1 MGLFQQPAR
10 EVEHV
15 KPLRLPSMG
24 KRPLSGQ
31 VYDSLKSAIVGGR
44 LPAAAK
50 LTETG
55 VARTL
60 GVSPTPVREALR
72 RLAAEGLV
80 EIAPWRGVTVRQLS
94 DKDVVETYQ
103 CREALE
109 GFACRLAAKRMDAE
123 GIRQLRRLL
132 EASARARTA
141 AEVVEV
147 NSRIHN
153 LIFGCA
159 GNDKLR
165 VMLGQLREMIMED
178 RALSADSRLR
188 RQAIHA
194 EHVAIVAA
202 LERQDADAAERAMR
216 RHVRNGFAYRLRF
229 KAAENGR
236 SARRKDTRG
245 PAGS

>member
-1 MGLFQQPAR
+1 M
-10 EVEHV
+10 
-15 KPLRLPSMG
+15 KPLRLPSAG
-24 KRPLSGQ
+24 KLPLSGQ
-31 VYDSLKSAIVGGR
+31 VYDSLRSAIVAGR
-44 LPAAAK
+44 LLAGAK

-55 VARTL
+55 VARSL

-80 EIAPWRGVTVRQLS
+80 EIAPWRGVTVHQLS
-94 DKDVVETYQ
+94 DKEVVETYQ

-141 AEVVEV
+141 AEVVDV

-153 LIFGCA
+153 LIFGYA
-159 GNDKLR
+159 GNETLR

-178 RALSADSRLR
+178 RALSADSTVR

-194 EHVAIVAA
+194 EHIAIVSA

-216 RHVRNGFAYRLRF
+216 RHVRNGFAYRLRCNGVGSGPPPQG
-229 KAAENGR
+229 KAA
-236 SARRKDTRG
+236 RRR
-245 PAGS
+245 ASS